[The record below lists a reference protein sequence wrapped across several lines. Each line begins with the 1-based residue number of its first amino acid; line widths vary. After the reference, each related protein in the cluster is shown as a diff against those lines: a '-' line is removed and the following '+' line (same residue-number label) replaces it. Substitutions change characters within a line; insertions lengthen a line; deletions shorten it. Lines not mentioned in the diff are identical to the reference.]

1 MTSPPEAPLSG
12 WFLLA
17 LLVGGVLY
25 LVVRAARND
34 RGWGAGLGVGIGSF
48 FALLLPNA
56 AVGLTQDLTCRD
68 GGVLDR
74 PNGAV
79 IVMAVTAL
87 SLVWLLTMFWVA
99 GNRMPGS
106 GRRLAVIPVALLVPV
121 ALVELMGPPLPLE
134 DYCDGVRG
142 VLLLQSALGLL
153 VPVAAIV
160 LASIS
165 GGVPSEFSRL
175 SPAVVFAGA
184 AVVLTAQAVVLVDR
198 LRPDPLACV
207 TRATLP
213 PIDGIRGPDTGVAVA
228 DFDGDGTVDI
238 GVFDRSRSA
247 HVLANDGRGAFT
259 DTVVASAPVGY
270 SPHGDVAA
278 GDVDGNGHVDLV
290 VAGTE
295 VEQGRDRRR
304 RAGVAVLLND
314 GKTFKPTPPLYF
326 ESENPYMAVE
336 LGDLD
341 GDGNAEV
348 VVSEGGA
355 VVVLWDRAGQ
365 LEVGPRL
372 LPPAPADAAKLSQ
385 RDFALVDVDGDDRLD
400 VVSWGGG
407 LRSPSYLVVYRN
419 AGARKFTSAIAA
431 TVENEYLSGAA
442 VADFDGDGDID
453 VVENGGTDRLV
464 VLVNQGDGRFDVTS
478 RTRRVGAD
486 KLFPADVDGDG
497 RTDLVLS
504 IGFVSDVVNE
514 PGFLFVRLNRGG
526 FKFSDAQ
533 RLAIPRTLLAIAE
546 LNGDGRADYVV
557 DEFRTMDVLLS
568 RGC

>member
-1 MTSPPEAPLSG
+1 MTRPPEAPLSG

-25 LVVRAARND
+25 LVVRAALNE
-34 RGWGAGLGVGIGSF
+34 RGWGTGIGVGIGSF

-68 GGVLDR
+68 GGVLAR

-79 IVMAVTAL
+79 IVVAVTAL
-87 SLVWLLTMFWVA
+87 SLVWLLAMFWVA
-99 GNRMPGS
+99 GNRLPGS
-106 GRRLAVIPVALLVPV
+106 GRRLAVIPLALLVPV

-153 VPVAAIV
+153 VPIAAIV

-165 GGVPSEFSRL
+165 GGVPAERSRV
-175 SPAVVFAGA
+175 SPAMVLAGA
-184 AVVLTAQAVVLVDR
+184 AVVLTAQAAVLVDR
-198 LRPDPLACV
+198 LRPAPLACV
-207 TRATLP
+207 TRLTLP

-228 DFDGDGTVDI
+228 DFDGNGAVDI

-247 HVLANDGRGAFT
+247 HLLLNDGRGAFT
-259 DTVVASAPVGY
+259 DTVAASAAAGF
-270 SPHGDVAA
+270 SPHGVVVA

-290 VAGTE
+290 VAGGE
-295 VEQGRDRRR
+295 AEQSRNQRR
-304 RAGVAVLLND
+304 RAGIAVLLND
-314 GKTFKPTPPLYF
+314 GKTSRPMPPLYF
-326 ESENPYMAVE
+326 DSENPYMAVE

-372 LPPAPADAAKLSQ
+372 LPPAPADADKLGQ
-385 RDFALVDVDGDDRLD
+385 REFALAHVDGDARLD

-407 LRSPSYLVVYRN
+407 SRSPSHLIVHRN
-419 AGARKFTSAIAA
+419 AGGRRFTSTIEA
-431 TVENEYLSGAA
+431 TIGNEYLSGAA
-442 VADFDGDGDID
+442 VADFDGDGDVD

-464 VLVNQGDGRFDVTS
+464 VLINRGDGRFDLTA
-478 RTRRVGAD
+478 RPRRVGAER
-486 KLFPADVDGDG
+486 LFPADVDGDG

-504 IGFVSDVVNE
+504 VGFVSDVVKE

-526 FKFSDAQ
+526 FAFSDAQ
-533 RLAIPRTLLAIAE
+533 RLAIPRTLLATAD
-546 LNGDGRADYVV
+546 LNGDGRADYIV

-568 RGC
+568 RDC

>member
-1 MTSPPEAPLSG
+1 M
-12 WFLLA
+12 LA
-17 LLVGGVLY
+17 LLAGGVLY
-25 LVVRAARND
+25 VVARAALNE
-34 RGWGAGLGVGIGSF
+34 RGWGAGIGVGIGSF

-79 IVMAVTAL
+79 IVVAVTAL
-87 SLVWLLTMFWVA
+87 SLVLLLTMFWVA

-106 GRRLAVIPVALLVPV
+106 GRGLAVIPLALLVPV

-142 VLLLQSALGLL
+142 VLFLQSALGLL
-153 VPVAAIV
+153 VPVAAMA

-165 GGVPSEFSRL
+165 GGVSAKSSCV
-175 SPAVVFAGA
+175 SPVVVLAGVAVL
-184 AVVLTAQAVVLVDR
+184 LTAQAAVLVDR
-198 LRPDPLACV
+198 LRPDPLACA
-207 TRATLP
+207 TRSTLP
-213 PIDGIRGPDTGVAVA
+213 RIDGIRGPDTGVAVA
-228 DFDGDGTVDI
+228 DFDGNGTVDI

-247 HVLANDGRGAFT
+247 HVLSNHGRGAFT
-259 DTVVASAPVGY
+259 DTVAASAPVGY

-290 VAGTE
+290 VAGSE
-295 VEQGRDRRR
+295 VEQSRNQRR

-326 ESENPYMAVE
+326 DSENPYMAVE

-348 VVSEGGA
+348 VVSDGGA
-355 VVVLWDRAGQ
+355 LVVLWDRAGQ

-372 LPPAPADAAKLSQ
+372 LLPAPADADKLGQ
-385 RDFALVDVDGDDRLD
+385 REFALADVDGDGRLD

-407 LRSPSYLVVYRN
+407 SRSPSYLIVHRN
-419 AGARKFTSAIAA
+419 TGERRFTSAIAA
-431 TVENEYLSGAA
+431 TIGNEYLSGAA
-442 VADFDGDGDID
+442 IADFDEDGDVD
-453 VVENGGTDRLV
+453 VVENGSTDRLV
-464 VLVNQGDGRFDVTS
+464 VLINRGDGRFDVTA
-478 RTRRVGAD
+478 RPRRVGAE
-486 KLFPADVDGDG
+486 KLFAADVDGDG

-504 IGFVSDVVNE
+504 IGFVSDVVKE
-514 PGFLFVRLNRGG
+514 PGFLFVRLNLGG
-526 FKFSDAQ
+526 FSFSDAQ
-533 RLAIPRTLLAIAE
+533 RLAIPRTLLAIAD
-546 LNGDGRADYVV
+546 LNGDGKADYIV

-568 RGC
+568 RDC